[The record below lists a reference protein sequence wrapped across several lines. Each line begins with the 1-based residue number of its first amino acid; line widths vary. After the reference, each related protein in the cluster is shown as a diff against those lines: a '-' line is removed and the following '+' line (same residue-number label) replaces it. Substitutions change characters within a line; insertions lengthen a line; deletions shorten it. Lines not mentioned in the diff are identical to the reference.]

1 MRMFRNHKRPGF
13 TFLEL
18 LGVLIIISMLVALL
32 LPAVQQ
38 ARESARRLQCQNNLR
53 QLGIALANY
62 HDGFRVLPPGCVNP
76 TGPIQSTESGYHV
89 SWLVQI
95 LPQLDYGPTFKAVD
109 FSSSIYSKENKTLA
123 RSQVS
128 QILRCSSSPR
138 STAGISSYAGS
149 HSHIET
155 PIDSDNTGVLFLNS
169 SIKHDD
175 LTDGDAYTLFV
186 GEHLL
191 TSNPL
196 SWMSGTNATLR
207 NTGTIL
213 PKYSAAVATWTPN
226 IPGGVS
232 TDAALQPKN
241 PTAVGSFGSF
251 HANAAVGML
260 FGDGSVRYLT
270 PNIKLEILQRLAHRN
285 DGEYAPAF

>member
-1 MRMFRNHKRPGF
+1 MRILSNHKRRGF

-18 LGVLIIISMLVALL
+18 MAVLIVIGMLIALL

-38 ARESARRLQCQNNLR
+38 AREAARRAQCQNNLR

-109 FSSSIYSKENKTLA
+109 FSASVYSKENKTLA
-123 RSQVS
+123 GSRVS
-128 QILRCSSSPR
+128 EILRCSSSSR
-138 STAGISSYAGS
+138 STTGISSYAGS
-149 HSHIET
+149 QSHIET

-186 GEHLL
+186 GEHLP
-191 TSNPL
+191 TPNPL

-207 NTGTIL
+207 NTGRKTS
-213 PKYSAAVATWTPN
+213 YSAARRSWTTNP
-226 IPGGVS
+226 PGGLP
-232 TDAALQPKN
+232 TDAALQPGN
-241 PTAVGSFGSF
+241 LTAVGSFGSF

-270 PNIKLEILQRLAHRN
+270 PKINLEVLQQLAHRN